1 MNGII
6 NIIDGLDNGGSL
18 KEAIS
23 RVNLMLEIKRDEL
36 AQFTEG
42 EVLNDLEVVIK
53 RKIIEDISNLEMT
66 LDYIKTSPRY
76 S

>member
-6 NIIDGLDNGGSL
+6 NIIDELDNGGSL
-18 KEAIS
+18 KRAIR

-42 EVLNDLEVVIK
+42 EVLSDLEVAIK

>member
-18 KEAIS
+18 KKAIS